1 MRGSAHRR
9 SQSTSALARSQ
20 PPSPPMANG
29 RGPPRDQED
38 EAARNYFSG
47 AGALRR
53 TSSRASNEAVDDR
66 GGDSSDGSLAS
77 VKPSKQ
83 RRFTRAGSKSS
94 LLPTHSNGADDF
106 LGMPSPVPTPRQRSA
121 LPHLLRHDRDD
132 RAVQRGVVGD
142 GRHVRRASPAH
153 HRTLRAVARP
163 SQALREIHAG
173 VDAGVASPARD
184 VRRGDHQRAAARRCR

>member
-1 MRGSAHRR
+1 
-9 SQSTSALARSQ
+9 
-20 PPSPPMANG
+20 MANG

-94 LLPTHSNGADDF
+94 LLPTHSGGADDF
-106 LGMPSPVPTPRQRSA
+106 LG
-121 LPHLLRHDRDD
+121 
-132 RAVQRGVVGD
+132 
-142 GRHVRRASPAH
+142 
-153 HRTLRAVARP
+153 
-163 SQALREIHAG
+163 
-173 VDAGVASPARD
+173 
-184 VRRGDHQRAAARRCR
+184 